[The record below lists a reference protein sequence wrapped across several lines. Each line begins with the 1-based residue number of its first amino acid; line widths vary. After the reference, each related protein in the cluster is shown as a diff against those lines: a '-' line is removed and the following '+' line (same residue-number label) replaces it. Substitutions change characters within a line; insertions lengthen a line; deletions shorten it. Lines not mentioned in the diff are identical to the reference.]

1 MFQDG
6 RSRRVVFLAHCL
18 LNQNAISDGTAAAP
32 AALREVVDTFLDA
45 GVGIVQMP
53 CPEFSCLGLDRG
65 DIHGAERP
73 VVEENTRI
81 RAALSQTGPDRMLT
95 ALAEQVVTQ
104 ILDYH
109 RHGFEIVGIVGA
121 NRSPSCGVDTT
132 SQNNQEV
139 PGQGVFLTKLAR
151 RLEEEGLTVPMAGVK
166 ASDSSIQKLQELL

>member
-32 AALREVVDTFLDA
+32 AVLREVVDTFLDA
-45 GVGIVQMP
+45 DVGIVQMP

-81 RAALSQTGPDRMLT
+81 RAEMRKPGPERLLT
-95 ALAEQVVTQ
+95 ALVEQVVAQ

-132 SQNNQEV
+132 SRNNREV
-139 PGQGVFLTKLAR
+139 PGQGVFLAKLAQ
-151 RLEEEGLTVPMAGVK
+151 RLEEEGIAVPMMGVK
-166 ASDSSIQKLQELL
+166 ASDGSILKLRELL